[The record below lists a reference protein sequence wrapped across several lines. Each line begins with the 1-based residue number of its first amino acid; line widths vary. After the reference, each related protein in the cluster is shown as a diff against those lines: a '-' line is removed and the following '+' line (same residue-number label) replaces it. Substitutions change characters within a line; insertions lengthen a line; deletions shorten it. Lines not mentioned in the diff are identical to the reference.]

1 VTYRDK
7 VQWLH
12 ERGYAFTVYWDRS
25 DRLEEVAAVL
35 RAGRKETGIL
45 WVLGEYRR
53 DTLRRILKALDE
65 LKVPYESLE
74 GVL

>member
-1 VTYRDK
+1 MTYRNQ
-7 VQWLH
+7 VQRLH
-12 ERGYAFTVYWDRS
+12 EMGYAFTVLWDRS
-25 DRLEEVAAVL
+25 ERLEEVAATL

-45 WVLGEYRR
+45 WTRGEFRN

-65 LKVPYESLE
+65 LHVPYEYLE